1 MKALIL
7 CGGKGERLKPL
18 TNNIPKPM
26 IQINKKPILEYVI
39 DHILSF
45 NIDEII
51 ILTGYKGQLIK
62 DQISDKY
69 INKNIIFSNSGDVD
83 IIKRINNVASFIDD
97 DFLLFY
103 GDTISDV
110 NINALIK
117 QHNMLNNEMT
127 MTLWPLR
134 SQFGII
140 DINSENI
147 IYSYKEKPLLD
158 HWINIGYF
166 YINYRILSNMKK
178 YDKFELF
185 LLDLIK
191 KRNVSGFKHKGAH
204 ITVNTIQELEEAEAN
219 INMINK

>member
-18 TNNIPKPM
+18 TNHIPKPM
-26 IQINKKPILEYVI
+26 VQINKKPILEYVI

-51 ILTGYKGQLIK
+51 LLTGYKGQLIK

-83 IIKRINNVASFIDD
+83 IIKRINNVASFLDD

-117 QHNMLNNEMT
+117 HHSMINSDMINSIYYTDIDADFECDTFFPEIPNNFENVFESKSFT
-127 MTLWPLR
+127 EN
-134 SQFGII
+134 
-140 DINSENI
+140 DINYNMKVYVKDGLESI
-147 IYSYKEKPLLD
+147 D
-158 HWINIGYF
+158 
-166 YINYRILSNMKK
+166 YINK
-178 YDKFELF
+178 
-185 LLDLIK
+185 
-191 KRNVSGFKHKGAH
+191 A
-204 ITVNTIQELEEAEAN
+204 TVALHFTKLTLGHT
-219 INMINK
+219 

>member
-1 MKALIL
+1 MGSSIYYSSSK
-7 CGGKGERLKPL
+7 
-18 TNNIPKPM
+18 
-26 IQINKKPILEYVI
+26 
-39 DHILSF
+39 

-51 ILTGYKGQLIK
+51 LLTGYKGQLIK
-62 DQISDKY
+62 DKISDKY

-110 NINALIK
+110 NINALSK
-117 QHNMLNNEMT
+117 HHNKLNSEMT

-147 IYSYKEKPLLD
+147 IYSYKEKPILD

-166 YINYRILSNMKK
+166 Y
-178 YDKFELF
+178 
-185 LLDLIK
+185 
-191 KRNVSGFKHKGAH
+191 FKQCNEWRYTTLGNFYLHLY
-204 ITVNTIQELEEAEAN
+204 VF
-219 INMINK
+219 